1 MRLALQGQPVLQVL
15 LVPQEVQVLR
25 VLQALRE
32 PTAQY
37 LDLRDQ
43 LVLRALQ
50 GQLEPQALLVQRVP
64 QVPLDLQVQQDLL
77 GQQVRL
83 VLPVQQE
90 QAQRRFPTS

>member
-64 QVPLDLQVQQDLL
+64 QVPQDLQVQQDLL

-83 VLPVQQE
+83 VLPEPQE